1 MGNYLTP
8 TGLVIPSLEDLLTL
22 STEEQRALINQSLAN
37 GTDTVL
43 GMLNAIDASHD
54 REGWEA
60 IQAIVSSV
68 DPDAAEDV
76 LLDHMCAITGTL
88 RDGPKPSRFSGT
100 HRLRVN
106 LDPATSLTAG
116 VHQAQLTG
124 SSPAVLFTL
133 TESVTNTGAVAADF
147 DVAAECTVNG
157 PIQANAGLV
166 TTIAT
171 PISGWNSV
179 TNPKDAIVG
188 ALTEGNPSLRNRR
201 EQELRQNGSGNA
213 PSLRADLLAY
223 QTEAGEHPILSARV
237 LENTTDLTDA
247 QGLPPHSF
255 EAIVWDGGSGVTDE
269 TIATIIRDHRGA
281 GNPSHGTITYLGTGW
296 DEPEKFSRASSVPL
310 VITVTLKF
318 KSGEYAGDD
327 AVKSALALYS
337 QAYQEPATGVGDVG
351 IVAFSDYL
359 ATAWK
364 VQGVT
369 RVLSISIQVDGGAV
383 VVNGDALPAPRT
395 VALSDTSLINV
406 VSSAE

>member
-1 MGNYLTP
+1 MGNYLTS

-22 STEEQRALINQSLAN
+22 TTEEQRALIDQALAN

-43 GMLNAIDASHD
+43 GMLNGIDASHD
-54 REGWEA
+54 REAWEA
-60 IQAIVSSV
+60 LQAVVSAI

-76 LLDHMCAITGTL
+76 LLEHLTAITGTL
-88 RDGPKPSRFSGT
+88 REGPKPSRFTGT

-106 LDPATSLTAG
+106 LSPGTSLLSE

-133 TESVTNTGAVAADF
+133 TESVTNSGAVAADF
-147 DVAAECTVNG
+147 DVAAVCTEVG

-171 PISGWNSV
+171 PLSGWNSV

-188 ALTEGNPSLRNRR
+188 ALTESNPSLRDRR
-201 EQELRQNGSGNA
+201 EKELRQNGSGNA

-223 QTEAGEHPILSARV
+223 QTEAGDHPILSARI
-237 LENTTDLTDA
+237 LENITDTTDA

-269 TIATIIRDHRGA
+269 TIATIIREHRGA
-281 GNPSHGTITYLGTGW
+281 GNPSHGTITYIGTGW
-296 DEPEKFSRASSVPL
+296 DQAEKFSRASAVDL
-310 VITVTLKF
+310 AIVVTLKY
-318 KSGEYAGDD
+318 KAGEYAGND
-327 AVKSALALYS
+327 AVKTALALYS
-337 QAYQEPATGVGDVG
+337 QENQEPATGVGDVG

-359 ATAWK
+359 STAWK

-383 VVNGDALPAPRT
+383 VVNGDSLPAPRT
-395 VALSDTSLINV
+395 VALSDTSLITV
-406 VSSAE
+406 ISSAE